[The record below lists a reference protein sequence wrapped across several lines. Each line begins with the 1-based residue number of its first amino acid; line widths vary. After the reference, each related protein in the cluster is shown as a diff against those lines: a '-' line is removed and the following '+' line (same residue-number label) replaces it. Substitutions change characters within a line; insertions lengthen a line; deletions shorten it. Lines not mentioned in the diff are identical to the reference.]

1 MKSQYYIKVKYNY
14 DGHERWELTEGK
26 FANENAARKAYE
38 ARGKAMNFTILK
50 LKKYEHFHAS
60 SGKWLLTAFK
70 K

>member
-38 ARGKAMNFTILK
+38 ARGKAMNFTII
-50 LKKYEHFHAS
+50 
-60 SGKWLLTAFK
+60 
-70 K
+70 